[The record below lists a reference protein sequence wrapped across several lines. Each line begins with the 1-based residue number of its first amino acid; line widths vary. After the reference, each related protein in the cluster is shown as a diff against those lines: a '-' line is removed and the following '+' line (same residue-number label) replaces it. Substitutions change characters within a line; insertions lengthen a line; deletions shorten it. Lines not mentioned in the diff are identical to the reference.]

1 MNPIAATKRMT
12 LVMMSLLLIL
22 TTSALAKD
30 DPHGYLGVMFQKITT
45 SMSKALQLD
54 EGEGVMISMVVDD
67 GPAAKAGFEDGD
79 VILKF
84 DGKAIESFGDL
95 NKAMKK
101 TSPGDKVAIEILHNG
116 KRQTA
121 EVELGEAK
129 KNSFT
134 YSMSSDSDAPDV
146 EFFSEGEHDVMVMG
160 GNHGSH
166 TRSWT
171 DDEGRTEVIVMSGGD
186 HGNHGVHEN
195 VWFSDDGGTVD
206 LIMKNMTFGSDRGF
220 MGVELDDLNDQLGEY
235 FGIEDGEG
243 ALVSKVRD
251 DSPAAAA
258 GLQAGD
264 VIVSV
269 NGESIEDSGEV
280 HEAMNDTEP
289 EQEIEVKIVRK
300 GKNKTLKVTL
310 GGMPE
315 GEFANFMRVPHAP
328 NMKMEFLSD
337 GDFPHGMD
345 HDIRVVAPRGM
356 HNIREVHRLHE
367 DTEDL
372 DEMREELDVLR
383 KELESLKEELEK

>member
-1 MNPIAATKRMT
+1 MNAISATKRMT

-30 DPHGYLGVMFQKITT
+30 DQHGYLGVMLQKITT

-54 EGEGVMISMVVDD
+54 EDEGVMISQVVDD

-121 EVELGEAK
+121 EVELGEAE

-134 YSMSSDSDAPDV
+134 YSMNSDGDAPDV
-146 EFFSEGEHDVMVMG
+146 EFFSD
-160 GNHGSH
+160 
-166 TRSWT
+166 
-171 DDEGRTEVIVMSGGD
+171 GD
-186 HGNHGVHEN
+186 HEN
-195 VWFSDDGGTVD
+195 VWFSEDGGTVD
-206 LIMKNMTFGSDRGF
+206 LIMKNGTFGSDRGF
-220 MGVELDDLNDQLGEY
+220 MGVELNDLNDQLGEY

-258 GLQAGD
+258 GLKAGD

-269 NGESIEDSGEV
+269 NGDSVEDSGEV
-280 HEAMNDTEP
+280 YEAMNDTEP
-289 EQEIEVKIVRK
+289 EQEIEVKVVRK

-310 GGMPE
+310 GEMPE
-315 GEFANFMRVPHAP
+315 GEFPRFMGVPHAP
-328 NMKMEFLSD
+328 NMTMDFLSE
-337 GDFPHGMD
+337 GKFPHGMT
-345 HDIRVVAPRGM
+345 HDIRVAAPRGM
-356 HNIREVHRLHE
+356 HKIREIHRLHE

-372 DEMREELDVLR
+372 DEVREELDVLR
-383 KELESLKEELEK
+383 EELESLKEELKK

>member
-1 MNPIAATKRMT
+1 MNALSATKRMT

-30 DPHGYLGVMFQKITT
+30 DQHGYLGVMFQKITT

-54 EGEGVMISMVVDD
+54 EDEGVMISQVVDD

-121 EVELGEAK
+121 EVELGEAE

-134 YSMSSDSDAPDV
+134 YSMNSDSNAPDV

-160 GNHGSH
+160 GKHGSH

-171 DDEGRTEVIVMSGGD
+171 DEDGHTKVIVMSGDEDGD
-186 HGNHGVHEN
+186 HEN
-195 VWFSDDGGTVD
+195 VWFSEDGVTVD
-206 LIMKNMTFGSDRGF
+206 LVMKNMAFGSDRGF

-258 GLQAGD
+258 GLKAGD
-264 VIVSV
+264 VIISV
-269 NGESIEDSGEV
+269 NGESVEDSGEV

-289 EQEIEVKIVRK
+289 AQEIEVKVVRK
-300 GKNKTLKVTL
+300 GKSKTLKVTL
-310 GGMPE
+310 GEMPE
-315 GEFANFMRVPHAP
+315 GEFPRFMGVPHAP
-328 NMKMEFLSD
+328 NMTMEFLSK
-337 GDFPHGMD
+337 GNFPHGMT
-345 HDIRVVAPRGM
+345 HDIRGATPRGI
-356 HNIREVHRLHE
+356 HEIREIHRLHE

-372 DEMREELDVLR
+372 EEVREELDVLR
-383 KELESLKEELEK
+383 EELKALKEELKN

>member
-1 MNPIAATKRMT
+1 MNAFSATKRMT
-12 LVMMSLLLIL
+12 PVMMSLLIIL

-30 DPHGYLGVMFQKITT
+30 DQHGYLGVMLQKITT

-54 EGEGVMISMVVDD
+54 EDEGVMISQVVDD
-67 GPAAKAGFEDGD
+67 GPAAQAGFEDGD

-134 YSMSSDSDAPDV
+134 YSVNSDSEAPDV
-146 EFFSEGEHDVMVMG
+146 EFFSEGEHGVMVMG

-171 DDEGRTEVIVMSGGD
+171 DDEGNTKVIVMSGD
-186 HGNHGVHEN
+186 DDDDHEN
-195 VWFSDDGGTVD
+195 VWFSEDGGTVD
-206 LIMKNMTFGSDRGF
+206 LIMKNMAFGSDRGF

-258 GLQAGD
+258 GLMAGD

-269 NGESIEDSGEV
+269 DGESVEDSGEV

-289 EQEIEVKIVRK
+289 EQEIEVKVVRK

-310 GGMPE
+310 GEMPE
-315 GEFANFMRVPHAP
+315 GEFTNFMRVPHAP

-345 HDIRVVAPRGM
+345 HDIRVVAPRGR

-367 DTEDL
+367 ETEDL
-372 DEMREELDVLR
+372 DEVREELDVLR
-383 KELESLKEELEK
+383 EELKALKEELEK